1 MEATARAL
9 ENKNVD
15 PSTVKGWAVDAD
27 PENDP
32 AYPMKI
38 RDTTVDHAGYTWDR
52 PDKQPVNVEVLHSN
66 ERPNVSAAFGTTLP
80 PSGLSGLIRRAAF
93 NHSEDRYRHWL
104 PLMLA
109 DRVQMVE
116 GVLDDI
122 ARGHVPNFFGEMG
135 WKADWKYNRKA
146 LITKVAVGAALGAG
160 LLSLIASRRSSENRS

>member
-1 MEATARAL
+1 M
-9 ENKNVD
+9 
-15 PSTVKGWAVDAD
+15 DAD

-32 AYPMKI
+32 AYPMKM
-38 RDTTVDHAGYTWDR
+38 RDTAVDHAGYTWDR
-52 PDKQPVNVEVLHSN
+52 PDQQPVNVEVLHSN

-80 PSGLSGLIRRAAF
+80 PSGLSGLIRRVAF

-146 LITKVAVGAALGAG
+146 LVTKVAVGAVLGAG
-160 LLSLIASRRSSENRS
+160 LLALIARRKSSENRS